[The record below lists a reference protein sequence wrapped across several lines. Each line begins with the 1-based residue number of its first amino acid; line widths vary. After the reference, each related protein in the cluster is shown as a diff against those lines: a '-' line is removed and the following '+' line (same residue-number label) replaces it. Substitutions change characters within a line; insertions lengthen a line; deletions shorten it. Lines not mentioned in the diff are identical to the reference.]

1 MLVEQLAQ
9 YSTLWV
15 ATLLILGLLVGS
27 FLNVVILRLPAS
39 MQHDWKIQCRELL
52 ELKSDKS
59 EIPPGN
65 IVYPASHCPRC
76 KAPLKWWHNIPIVSY
91 ILLRGKCHACQET
104 ISMRY
109 PLIETATAIL
119 TLLAGL
125 TFPET
130 AILPWVLVLLWALI
144 TMAAIDF
151 DTQLLPDIL
160 TLPVMWLG
168 LIFSTTSASF
178 VTPTDSIIGAAAG
191 YMVLWTIY
199 QLHHRLTGREG
210 MGYGDFKLLALIGAW
225 LGWDKLPFVLL
236 ISAGTGMVITLLM
249 MLLKNHDKHR
259 AVSFG
264 PYLAIAFLISLFWGD
279 SLISVYTSYLG
290 LTP

>member
-9 YSTLWV
+9 YPALWV
-15 ATLLILGLLVGS
+15 VTLLTLGLLVGS

-39 MQHDWKIQCRELL
+39 MQYDWKTQCRELL
-52 ELKSDKS
+52 ELTPDKD
-59 EIPPGN
+59 ENPPGN

-76 KAPLKWWHNIPIVSY
+76 KAPLKWWHNIPIGSY

-104 ISMRY
+104 ISIRY

-130 AILPWVLVLLWALI
+130 AILPWILVLLWSLI
-144 TMAAIDF
+144 AMAVIDF

-178 VTPTDSIIGAAAG
+178 VTPTESITGAAAG

-225 LGWDKLPFVLL
+225 LGWEKLPFVLL
-236 ISAGTGMVITLLM
+236 ISAGAGMVITLLM
-249 MLLKNHDKHR
+249 MLLNNRGKHH

-264 PYLAIAFLISLFWGD
+264 PYLAVAFLISLFWGD
-279 SLISVYTSYLG
+279 SLINVYTSYLG
-290 LTP
+290 LTQ